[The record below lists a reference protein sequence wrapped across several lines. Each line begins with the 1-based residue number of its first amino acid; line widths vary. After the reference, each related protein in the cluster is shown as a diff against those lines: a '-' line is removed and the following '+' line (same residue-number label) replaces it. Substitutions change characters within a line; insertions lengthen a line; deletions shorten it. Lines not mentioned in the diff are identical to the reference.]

1 MGTTKASKTEMRKL
15 QRTGEDG
22 ESYMITLPKELVESL
37 GWRKGQK
44 LTVHKYGKKLIV
56 QDWEK

>member
-1 MGTTKASKTEMRKL
+1 MGTTRASKTEVRKL
-15 QRTGEDG
+15 QVTGEDG
-22 ESYMITLPKELVESL
+22 ESYAITLPKEQVEQL

-56 QDWEK
+56 QDWK